1 MAASR
6 IRALTLAAG
15 LVAWSGVVGPRIPPP
30 WQMAVHASLA
40 GVLVRRSDASLGLA
54 PPALWRGLR
63 LGLPV
68 AALVSATVAASTAL
82 PLVRAEMADRE
93 RPAQAAQWLLVRIP
107 IGTVWSEEAAF
118 RAALGTAAAAA
129 FGPRWGRF
137 LQAAAFGLSHI
148 ADARRVDEPIVGT
161 VLVTGIAGWA
171 FGWLHER
178 SGSLAAPMLAHL
190 ALNEA
195 GAVGALAV
203 QRRG

>member
-1 MAASR
+1 MNASR
-6 IRALTLAAG
+6 FRALALAAG
-15 LVAWSGVVGPRIPPP
+15 LVIWSGVVGPRIPPR
-30 WQMAVHASLA
+30 WQMVIHASLA
-40 GVLVRRSDASLGLA
+40 GVLVRLSGASLGLA
-54 PPALWRGLR
+54 PPALRRGLR

-68 AALVSATVAASTAL
+68 AALVSATVAGSTAL
-82 PLVRAEMADRE
+82 PLVRTEMADRE
-93 RPAQAAQWLLVRIP
+93 HPAQAAQWLLLRIP

-118 RAALGTAAAAA
+118 RAALGAAAAA
-129 FGPRWGRF
+129 FGPRRGRL

-195 GAVGALAV
+195 GAVVAMAL